1 MRTTMMSL
9 WATTLSCLW
18 NMPICQL
25 MSGVQGSNMFRTFW
39 TKVDHNNLP
48 TSSLSQDINK
58 LKIKI
63 QSYLGSRSL
72 KITKSLILTLRAK
85 GLDIS
90 PLKMP
95 KWSFLCE
102 FLKTLSFWNR
112 TKVAGKCV
120 LYIWDFVIGSDQLR
134 KC

>member
-1 MRTTMMSL
+1 
-9 WATTLSCLW
+9 
-18 NMPICQL
+18 
-25 MSGVQGSNMFRTFW
+25 MFRTFW

-90 PLKMP
+90 SLKMP
-95 KWSFLCE
+95 KMVLFMRVFENLK
-102 FLKTLSFWNR
+102 FLK
-112 TKVAGKCV
+112 
-120 LYIWDFVIGSDQLR
+120 
-134 KC
+134 